1 VRRLACRSVI
11 FLAILVFGMGIG
23 WLAQL
28 IVGRDAHRIDWALAL
43 VAGLAGSL
51 IVGLLASLIAGD
63 GIKLRASGV
72 IGSLCGALAI
82 TALWQYL
89 TNKRLAEQRA
99 AAKKAKRS
107 GRHH

>member
-1 VRRLACRSVI
+1 VI
-11 FLAILVFGMGIG
+11 FLGILVFGMGIG

-28 IVGRDAHRIDWALAL
+28 ILGRDGRRIDWVMAL

-51 IVGLLASLIAGD
+51 VGGLVASLIAGD
-63 GIKLRASGV
+63 GIKLRASGF
-72 IGSLCGALAI
+72 IGTICGALAI
-82 TALWQYL
+82 TALWQYF